1 MIKASTLVVVWLVL
15 LALTGAAWGLA
26 YVHLGPLLIA
36 VELVLAVAHAV
47 LVLLYFMGLLGG
59 RSSYVL
65 VPVVA
70 VWFVALLVG
79 LTALDV
85 ATRKTFPRQ
94 PIPERQGDRQ

>member
-1 MIKASTLVVVWLVL
+1 MVKASTLVVVWLAL
-15 LALTGAAWGLA
+15 LALTGLAWGLA
-26 YVHLGPLLIA
+26 YVPMGPALTL
-36 VELVLAVAHAV
+36 VELGLAVAHAV

-79 LTALDV
+79 LTTLDV

-94 PIPERQGDRQ
+94 PIPERQGARG